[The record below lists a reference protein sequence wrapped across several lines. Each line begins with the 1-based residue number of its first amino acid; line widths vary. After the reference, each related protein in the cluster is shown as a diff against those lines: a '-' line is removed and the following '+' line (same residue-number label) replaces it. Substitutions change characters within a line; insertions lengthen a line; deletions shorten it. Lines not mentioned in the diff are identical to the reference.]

1 MSEFDFIHSPIEP
14 GLSVIEA
21 SAGTGKTFA
30 ISHLVPRLLLEGKI
44 SHLEKIL
51 LVTFTNDAAGELA
64 GRVRQ
69 VLEKLHAAPADE
81 EARKAPGIHRLRLEF
96 GQCEDFD
103 KKLSQALLDID
114 RLSVST
120 IHSFC
125 QRVLQD
131 EGALCGMPVAPELIA
146 SHDEIVESVLHDLWE
161 ERIAGNPTAAAIA
174 AAMEWRLETDLA
186 FLKQALPL
194 DQPELVPPV
203 EDFGATL
210 REVRD
215 LAGKCTPE
223 VVEALR
229 KFLAG
234 VSRWKKDA
242 PGEAERGQMLRDL
255 RHRGEIS
262 ASWIV
267 AVRQAAEM
275 PDHISKGSKEGKGAA
290 AAVPALEAVEVATKV
305 VQRLQASQWAFQA
318 GLLRAVR
325 EKLSVELKANR
336 KVTYD
341 GLIEVVYQALC
352 GNHAMELSQRLRD
365 RYQVG
370 LIDESQDTDPRQ
382 FEIFRRIFM
391 GADGAAHGQHSL
403 MLIGDPKQ
411 AIYGFRGAD
420 VNTYLGAKGQARR
433 VFLLTRTFRAP
444 EPLVGAINAVFS
456 RERSLLKNGLEFS
469 PGVSGK
475 TQVTRLDGPDETAS
489 SPMEVWLVPDTQADD
504 YSNAGKRTERITSS
518 VASEIVRLLNA
529 GATLV
534 TTDEEE
540 NVERSLVRPGSF
552 AVLVSDGKQAA
563 AVAAALKSRA
573 IPAITASG
581 DDIMASEEASE
592 VLAILQAIENPRR
605 SRLLFAALV
614 THMLDGSIHSL
625 DSGGHDEDAV
635 QQEFIRWQQTLER
648 RGAAAAFVLI
658 DQEKGVTRRLAGMD
672 QGERRIT
679 NLRQLIEL
687 LQHVSVEHGNHCGRL
702 VHWLEMEISRATNRS
717 DIEERQLRLESDADA
732 VRIVTMHASK
742 GLEYPLVFC
751 PFLWS
756 SREPKGIQ
764 KLAVPGQSTQ
774 LINVRLTDDSSK
786 QELEREAL
794 EDRLRLAYVAL
805 TRAKVKV
812 WIHAGE
818 VNGPQ
823 AKTGTATDWLF
834 RLDASEIHDQW
845 CQRSYAG
852 SRGTAH
858 AAGMDEILKAGGRGL
873 IEVREPPASSDDR
886 WTGEDTSEQPMA
898 PASMPPVIPPAWA
911 LTSFSQLTKEAH
923 QHEDKTAAVEAL
935 EVDAVPAKVL
945 LGSNNFQA
953 APGGTLMGA
962 AIHDWIEAWDFSRVN
977 QGKLSE
983 HLAKYPLPET
993 KKDQAMSLADAVAG
1007 MLEHL
1012 RAAILPGLGCTVAV
1026 ACPFS
1031 ESSEW
1036 HFHLPIRTALDARSL
1051 AVVFE
1056 RHGQPDYARVLRA
1069 LTCESLQGYLHGF
1082 IDRIAFWDGKWGV
1095 VDWKTNN
1102 LGNSDADYVQP
1113 QLLQCARQSHYLL
1126 QAHLYLVALR
1136 RYLGP
1141 DTPIAGAWLV
1151 FLRGVRANSEFSI
1164 LHVNPSA
1171 ELLDELGGLFFQPSA
1186 LCNQTR

>member
-81 EARKAPGIHRLRLEF
+81 EARKDPGIHRLRLEF

-131 EGALCGMPVAPELIA
+131 EGALCGMPVAPDLIA

-267 AVRQAAEM
+267 AVRQAAEI

-391 GADGAAHGQHSL
+391 EPDGSAHGHHSL

-420 VNTYLGAKGQARR
+420 VNTYLGAKGQAGR

-456 RERSLLKNGLEFS
+456 RKRSLLKDGLEFS

-475 TQVTRLDGPDETAS
+475 TQVTRLHSPGENAS
-489 SPMEVWLVPDTQADD
+489 SPLEVWLVPDSQAND
-504 YSNAGKRTERITSS
+504 YSDAGKRTERITSS
-518 VASEIVRLLNA
+518 VASEIVRLLNS

-534 TTDEEE
+534 TSNEEGD
-540 NVERSLVRPGSF
+540 VEISPVRPGAF

-614 THMLDGSIHSL
+614 TRMLGGSIHSL

-717 DIEERQLRLESDADA
+717 DIEERQLRLESDAEA
-732 VRIVTMHASK
+732 VRIVTMHAAK

-764 KLAVPGQSTQ
+764 KLSLPGKVAH
-774 LINVRLTDDSSK
+774 LIHTDLAAPEWK
-786 QELEREAL
+786 QKLERELL

-805 TRAKVKV
+805 TRAQVKV

-818 VNGPQ
+818 VNGLK
-823 AKTGTATDWLF
+823 AKTGTACDWLF
-834 RLDASEIHDQW
+834 REDTGETHDQW
-845 CQRSYAG
+845 CNRKLAG
-852 SRGTAH
+852 SRGSAH
-858 AAGMDEILKAGGRGL
+858 QAGLESILEAADQGL
-873 IEVREPPASSDDR
+873 IEVREPPASTDDH
-886 WTGEDTSEQPMA
+886 WTSEGIIDQPMA
-898 PASMPPVIPPAWA
+898 QADTPPAIFPAWA
-911 LTSFSQLTKEAH
+911 LTSFSQLTRESH
-923 QHEDKTAAVEAL
+923 QHEDKTVAVEID
-935 EVDAVPAKVL
+935 EVNSAQMQVL
-945 LGSNNFQA
+945 TGTNDFQS
-953 APGGTLMGA
+953 APGGTLMGT
-962 AIHDWIEAWDFSRVN
+962 AIHDWIEGWDFRQVDSSI
-977 QGKLSE
+977 LSE
-983 HLAKYPLPET
+983 HLAKYPLLKT
-993 KKDQAMSLADAVAG
+993 KRDHTVPLAHSVMG

-1012 RAAILPGLGCTVAV
+1012 RAAILPGLGCTVAD
-1026 ACPFS
+1026 ACPVP

-1036 HFHLPIRTALDARSL
+1036 HFHLPIHAELDARKL
-1051 AVVFE
+1051 AGIFE
-1056 RHGQPDYARVLRA
+1056 RHGQSDYARVLRT
-1069 LTCESLQGYLHGF
+1069 LTFEGLQGYLNGF
-1082 IDRIAFWDGKWGV
+1082 LDRIAFWDGKWGV